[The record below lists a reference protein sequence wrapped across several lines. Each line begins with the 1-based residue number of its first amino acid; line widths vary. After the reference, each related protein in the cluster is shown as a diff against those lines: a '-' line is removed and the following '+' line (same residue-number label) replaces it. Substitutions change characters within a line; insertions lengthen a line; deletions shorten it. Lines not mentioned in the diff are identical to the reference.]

1 MNEEGKERWIVGTR
15 LVEMHGGKLT
25 ESAAT
30 LHIFYFRL
38 NISEFPSGRFY
49 LYVD

>member
-1 MNEEGKERWIVGTR
+1 MNEEGKERWIVGT
-15 LVEMHGGKLT
+15 HSGKLT